1 MKDVTKTLE
10 RLEAFEDRL
19 EVRLESLSALI
30 EHGYLHVRGELHL
43 KSGMQLQ
50 RNIRLDVAVYDSL
63 SRVVATGQVVYL
75 AENFFGFE
83 VFEIPVAVDELSFAR
98 ICIYPKPL

>member
-30 EHGYLHVRGELHL
+30 EHGYLNVRGELHL

-50 RNIRLDVAVYDSL
+50 RNIQLFVAVYDSM
-63 SRVVATGQVVYL
+63 SRVVATGETIYL

-83 VFEIPVAVDELSFAR
+83 VFEIPVGVEELNLAR
-98 ICIYPKPL
+98 ICIYPKPF